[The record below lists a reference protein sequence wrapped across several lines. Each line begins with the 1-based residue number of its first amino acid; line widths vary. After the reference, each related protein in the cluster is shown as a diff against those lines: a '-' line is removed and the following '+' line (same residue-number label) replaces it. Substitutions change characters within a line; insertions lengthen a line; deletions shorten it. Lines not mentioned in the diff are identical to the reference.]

1 MFTKSQMIDGFQKEH
16 KKVLT
21 EKDLYPQHD
30 SLQIQYILTKINDGK
45 EKSTITKKTHEN
57 NPLAS

>member
-1 MFTKSQMIDGFQKEH
+1 MFTKSQMIDGFQKER

-30 SLQIQYILTKINDGK
+30 SLQIQYILTNLK
-45 EKSTITKKTHEN
+45 
-57 NPLAS
+57 NP